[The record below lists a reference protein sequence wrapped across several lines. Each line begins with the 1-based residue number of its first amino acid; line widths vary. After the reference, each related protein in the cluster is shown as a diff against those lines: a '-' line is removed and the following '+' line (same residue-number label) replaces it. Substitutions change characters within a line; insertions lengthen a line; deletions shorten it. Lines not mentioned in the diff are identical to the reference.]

1 MAELDPTDTV
11 DEPQVEATDADPLAG
26 GTPTEDTT
34 DRVAERIRELS
45 GELHS
50 LRSVTSAQQAELQ
63 RFRAQ
68 AGTPA
73 FTPKPEFES
82 HEFKQYLDRQYGT
95 VLSQQQQV
103 ILQQNVQLDLVNT
116 RLNIDDQYGPGTYRK
131 LAKAVEDEFQAE
143 WAKGTPESR
152 EKIFYRLASQRQMKL
167 VPVDERE
174 DQTVRQ
180 ERKRSAKLAVVSSN
194 APARKAD
201 GAGPEVPISAMNKEQ
216 RDAALQQWITKHG
229 GF

>member
-1 MAELDPTDTV
+1 MAELDPTD
-11 DEPQVEATDADPLAG
+11 DLDPAPEATDADPLAG
-26 GTPTEDTT
+26 GTPPTEEAP
-34 DRVAERIRELS
+34 DRVAERFRELTSELS
-45 GELHS
+45 G

-63 RFRAQ
+63 RLRQQTA
-68 AGTPA
+68 TPA

-174 DQTVRQ
+174 EQAVRQ
-180 ERKRSAKLAVVSSN
+180 ERKRSTKLAVVSSN
-194 APARKAD
+194 APAKRAD
-201 GAGPEVPISAMNKEQ
+201 GTAPEVPIAAMTKEQ
-216 RDAALQQWITKHG
+216 RDAALQQWIQKHG